1 MRKSGRDSAKAG
13 ESSTVTGD
21 RRPAI
26 GVGISILDLSQS
38 LGSSQ
43 SSSTDRSSW
52 TFLTESSQTTLM
64 RRLHLFQRE
73 HAHRQSKGREED
85 CGRRRTTI
93 EVLGPVKS
101 WAGSLEK

>member
-1 MRKSGRDSAKAG
+1 
-13 ESSTVTGD
+13 
-21 RRPAI
+21 
-26 GVGISILDLSQS
+26 
-38 LGSSQ
+38 
-43 SSSTDRSSW
+43 
-52 TFLTESSQTTLM
+52 M

-101 WAGSLEK
+101 WAGSLIQCQPESVQRNMGRTHLVIAVSLCILIQDLINLESLNYPV